1 MTIDARGAIWR
12 GNNQER
18 RENLCA
24 PPSVWLYGFNLIWS
38 YVLVIR
44 LSTVIC
50 RRVLEERTPLGGGK
64 TTWVSCCEKAVTWRR
79 WGLLDKTDV
88 ARASLKIIKK
98 AGKVFG

>member
-50 RRVLEERTPLGGGK
+50 RRVLEERTPLGGVKPRGFPVVRK
-64 TTWVSCCEKAVTWRR
+64 PSHGAD
-79 WGLLDKTDV
+79 G
-88 ARASLKIIKK
+88 
-98 AGKVFG
+98 VFSTKQMWPELA